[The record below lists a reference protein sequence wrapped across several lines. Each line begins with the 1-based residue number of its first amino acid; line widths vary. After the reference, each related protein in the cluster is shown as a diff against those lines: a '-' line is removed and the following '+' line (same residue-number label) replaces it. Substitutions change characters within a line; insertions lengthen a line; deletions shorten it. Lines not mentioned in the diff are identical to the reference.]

1 MIIII
6 IIIIIIITIMKM
18 MMMVIMI
25 LLMIMSR
32 FTKENTPCSM
42 CFTQIQTL
50 QLNSNAIGIDEQLRI
65 WPGTFHSL

>member
-1 MIIII
+1 MIIT

-25 LLMIMSR
+25 LLMIMSP

-42 CFTQIQTL
+42 CFTQIHSL

-65 WPGTFHSL
+65 WPGTPHSL